1 MIIVN
6 HRLEH
11 FQHYET
17 GVEMQ
22 REKITL
28 GWTGKSAPVADI
40 AFVEVIEMASTRLL
54 EDAGDAMRVDPWSD
68 PGPLELCLELW
79 KLWMEGDADRD
90 LGYKSMRGM
99 CTDGDGH
106 GKDLYEAQQAN
117 DMRIAK
123 ATEAMIESMGRLHI
137 WAIHRSTGIATAWN
151 FPNAVYPEVLM
162 AARSA
167 LSDKLRKNM
176 CTKLLFI

>member
-1 MIIVN
+1 
-6 HRLEH
+6 
-11 FQHYET
+11 
-17 GVEMQ
+17 MQ

-28 GWTGKSAPVADI
+28 GWAGKSAPVADI
-40 AFVEVIEMASTRLL
+40 AYIEVVELASTGLL
-54 EDAGDAMRVDPWSD
+54 EDVGEATRVDPWTD
-68 PGPLELCLELW
+68 PEPLELCLELW
-79 KLWMEGDADRD
+79 KLWMEGDDDRD
-90 LGYKSMRGM
+90 LGYKTMRGM
-99 CTDGDGH
+99 CADGGGQ

-123 ATEAMIESMGRLHI
+123 ATDAMIESMGRLHI

-151 FPNAVYPEVLM
+151 FPNAAYPQVLV
-162 AARSA
+162 AAKSE